1 LEWSRSA
8 DASADAGRA
17 SEGLESRV
25 HPYYLKTTQRSPG
38 TFNTSSDPRR
48 SRTPNSWNVAV
59 GDRRTRCASRAGLFS
74 AQALVVA
81 FGGLAMACQGAQTRA
96 HGSGGGTS
104 SGGGGASS
112 SGGGGTPN
120 GVDSGGRR
128 PDASA
133 GRGAASGGAD
143 ASIAASGGSGG
154 SGASSGNDA
163 GAKSRDG
170 SALDGAISDGAS
182 ASRHDFFST
191 VAIEES
197 DSVNVTSDGDL
208 WANCWAD
215 DDALYVANG
224 DGQGFGQTFSDV
236 VVSRVDGL
244 PNDSSH
250 PLTGTTLAYGDQVS
264 SIWSGSNYNRK
275 PTGMLC
281 IHGDLYLAVEDLR
294 TLTYDDAPAATITRS
309 TDKGRTW
316 SWDSTGPM
324 FSNRVFTTIMF
335 LDFGK
340 DAELAPPGYVYAYGL
355 DDNWAF
361 NSSESPPPT
370 QLYLARV
377 PSDAIQDR
385 AQWTFFGGS
394 DTTGAPIWVADITE
408 RKPVLEDT
416 RRLYTTPL
424 DQSLTYQNMTVLGQ
438 GGVVFDAALGRY
450 LYASWTEYTFELY
463 EAPQPFG
470 PWTHFYSKD
479 YGVFPWTDTKNGG
492 YALTIPSK
500 FISAD
505 GMSMWIQSNAWGE
518 GAQNYDFSLRQ
529 FQVTPFQPSTAENV
543 RGGANLASGAEGA
556 VPFVRAFHLGRAGIL
571 NDGVTTNQS
580 EDSWTGDEKTFDFWG
595 YTFPHQVN
603 ANVVHYT
610 TGTMASDGGWFG
622 QLRVQVRRGT
632 DWVDV
637 THLKITPAYPNDDTT
652 PANTT
657 YTLSFDGV
665 SSDGVRIAGT
675 PGGSAHFTSIAE
687 LGVSYE

>member
-1 LEWSRSA
+1 M
-8 DASADAGRA
+8 RA
-17 SEGLESRV
+17 LI
-25 HPYYLKTTQRSPG
+25 
-38 TFNTSSDPRR
+38 
-48 SRTPNSWNVAV
+48 VA
-59 GDRRTRCASRAGLFS
+59 L
-74 AQALVVA
+74 
-81 FGGLAMACQGAQTRA
+81 GGLGVACQSAQTRA
-96 HGSGGGTS
+96 LGVGGAASSNGGGP
-104 SGGGGASS
+104 GGM
-112 SGGGGTPN
+112 
-120 GVDSGGRR
+120 DSGGRGAASGT
-128 PDASA
+128 DASA
-133 GRGAASGGAD
+133 GQSAASGGAD
-143 ASIAASGGSGG
+143 ASLAASGGSSG
-154 SGASSGNDA
+154 SGPPSRKDGGANSPGN
-163 GAKSRDG
+163 SV
-170 SALDGAISDGAS
+170 SDGAISDGAS
-182 ASRHDFFST
+182 ASLHDFFST

-197 DSVNVTSDGDL
+197 DSVNVTSNGDL

-215 DDALYVANG
+215 DDSLYLANG
-224 DGQGFGQTFSDV
+224 DGEGFAQTFSDV
-236 VVSRVDGL
+236 VVSRLDGL
-244 PNDSSH
+244 PNDANH
-250 PLTGTTLAYGDQVS
+250 PLTGTTLASGDQVS

-316 SWDSTGPM
+316 SWDRTGPM
-324 FSNRVFTTIMF
+324 FSNHVFTTIMF

-340 DAELAPPGYVYAYGL
+340 DAERAPPGYVYAYGL

-370 QLYLARV
+370 QLYLARI
-377 PSDAIQDR
+377 PSDAVQDR
-385 AQWTFFGGS
+385 SKWTFFAGP
-394 DTTGAPIWVADITE
+394 DTTGAPIWVADIAG

-424 DQSLTYQNMTVLGQ
+424 DPSLTYQNMTVLGQ

-463 EAPQPFG
+463 EAPEPYG

-505 GMSMWIQSNAWGE
+505 GTSMWIQSNAWGE

-529 FQVTPFQPSTAENV
+529 LQVTPFRPSAAVNA
-543 RGGANLASGAEGA
+543 RGGPNLASPAEGA
-556 VPFVRAFHLGRAGIL
+556 VPFVRAFHFGRAGVL

-610 TGTMASDGGWFG
+610 TGTMASDGGWFAE
-622 QLRVQVRRGT
+622 LRVQVRQGT
-632 DWVDV
+632 EWVDV
-637 THLKITPAYPNDDTT
+637 THQKITPAYPNDATT

-657 YTLSFDGV
+657 YTLSFDAV

-675 PGGSAHFTSIAE
+675 PGGSSHFTSIAE